1 MGERMG
7 ELINLTITMVIKV
20 DIGLTHKENFMDYVV
35 YAMPNSF
42 SEDTGSGYE
51 YIGNKIQRNRPIYNI
66 KNYTPSGGIYY
77 NVTWNSYDGD
87 KHSGTYS
94 HIGRLNITNIDDHH
108 PNHS

>member
-35 YAMPNSF
+35 IMP
-42 SEDTGSGYE
+42 
-51 YIGNKIQRNRPIYNI
+51 KIYNI

-77 NVTWNSYDGD
+77 NVTWNNYDGD

>member
-35 YAMPNSF
+35 MMPISF

-66 KNYTPSGGIYY
+66 KNY
-77 NVTWNSYDGD
+77 NAFWWN
-87 KHSGTYS
+87 
-94 HIGRLNITNIDDHH
+94 LL
-108 PNHS
+108 

>member
-35 YAMPNSF
+35 MMP
-42 SEDTGSGYE
+42 
-51 YIGNKIQRNRPIYNI
+51 KIYNI